1 MQEQEID
8 LIEIVYKL
16 WLRRRCIALFMLIF
30 MIVGVIIVFF
40 IPRQYTAGSTLGLE
54 IENKSMRIRLEG
66 LSAMQNMNVGDV
78 REFRVVTPAMYPNI
92 LYSIPF
98 QKELI
103 HKKLILNDGQD
114 SVSFYEYHTK
124 ETNKN
129 IAFTKTK
136 GVQSTSKQEEA
147 CIAFLKE
154 KIELKVIE
162 REGCLKLSVN
172 MPEAVMAAQLA
183 QQAQEMLQKYI
194 TEFKIA
200 KVQAALDFIEE
211 RYVDVKREM
220 ESKQQAL
227 IDFQEEKKGRSS
239 IQLEAK
245 EKILNNDYE
254 LFFNLYA
261 DIVRQREQAKIQV
274 KENMPVLTVIEP
286 VVLPSSPAKPR
297 RIVIVLISLF
307 LGGFLG
313 CGWVLGSDVY
323 RNWQLKKN

>member
-16 WLRRRCIALFMLIF
+16 WLRRWCIALFVLISL
-30 MIVGVIIVFF
+30 VIGGTVAFVT
-40 IPRQYTAGSTLGLE
+40 PRQYVAESTLGLE
-54 IENKSMRIRLEG
+54 IENKAMRVKLEG
-66 LSAMQNMNVGDV
+66 LSAMQNMDIGDV

-92 LYSIPF
+92 LYSVPF
-98 QKELI
+98 QKELM
-103 HKKLILNDGQD
+103 HKKLILNEGHD
-114 SVSFYEYHTK
+114 SISFYEYYTK
-124 ETNKN
+124 EINQQ
-129 IAFTKTK
+129 IEFAKTK
-136 GVQSTSKQEEA
+136 GVQSVSEKEGE

-154 KIELKVIE
+154 RITLKIVD
-162 REGCLKLSVN
+162 REGFLKLSVS

-183 QQAQEMLQKYI
+183 QQVQEMLQKYI

-227 IDFQEEKKGRSS
+227 IDFQKEKNGRSS

-286 VVLPSSPAKPR
+286 VVLPSSPVKPKR
-297 RIVIVLISLF
+297 VVIMLISLF

-313 CGWVLGSDVY
+313 CSWVLISNVY
-323 RNWQLKKN
+323 KNWQLEKK